1 MGRLGG
7 DEFLIIGAGLEAEE
21 QQAFIAALRKEL
33 GGIYFLAEHRISYPG
48 ASFGVI
54 DVDPQTMDMESALR
68 AADDAMYQDKKSRRK
83 ETFLDI
89 D

>member
-7 DEFLIIGAGLEAEE
+7 DEFLIVGAGLDAEE
-21 QQAFIAALRKEL
+21 QRAFIAALRKEIS
-33 GGIYFLAEHRISYPG
+33 GIYFLAGHRISYPG

-54 DVDPQTMDMESALR
+54 DVNPQTMDMESALR

>member
-1 MGRLGG
+1 
-7 DEFLIIGAGLEAEE
+7 
-21 QQAFIAALRKEL
+21 
-33 GGIYFLAEHRISYPG
+33 
-48 ASFGVI
+48 VI